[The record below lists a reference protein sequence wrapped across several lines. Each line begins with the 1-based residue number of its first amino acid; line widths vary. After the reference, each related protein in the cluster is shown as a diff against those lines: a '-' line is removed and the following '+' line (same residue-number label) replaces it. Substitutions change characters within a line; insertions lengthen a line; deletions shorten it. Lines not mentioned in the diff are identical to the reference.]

1 LGKPENT
8 CYQKLDWAKKSLE
21 YIKKAEQQHESTLND
36 LHKIDRSEAKT
47 IIINE
52 LSEIRLWLQLCLYK
66 KSKGPILKQFVF
78 NYIV

>member
-52 LSEIRLWLQLCLYK
+52 LSEKYGFGYNCVYIRNQRARY
-66 KSKGPILKQFVF
+66 
-78 NYIV
+78 